1 MSEYNFYCAPPL
13 FSFISFFHCLGAL
26 CFVCSHSLSIPSWSC
41 NLVSENLW
49 IACYKAVLNI
59 SFSSWFVVS
68 ITAENSHQVSPGLSR
83 LFKLDFQSSSGTQEQ
98 NKHMASPKNRGRW
111 TVPPQGGRQQSFGDC
126 LLTAKKTGEGIEES
140 VTALI
145 LLIELPKPSLPSQ
158 EDRVDAVPAC
168 SLKAR
173 GLCLPV
179 VGLKSSHRPQHA
191 VSIRVYVW
199 GNYSF
204 TATVVVLVLFLPSLL
219 HVAAKRQDWGG
230 NQALNTLTCSGKSSS
245 SLPALTILRYLG
257 FSSLSPYKNTTPFP
271 HFVLYQS
278 FIALGTIMEASHL
291 GNSAVLLMDASSA
304 SWSHSFAR
312 LQKAAKTLC
321 RCKLVGLGNS
331 QQISTDQHWLGNPPQ
346 YLQSWKPKQHC
357 LAPIHASAALFRAQP
372 HNWSL
377 EPTGRLKSMTCVKG
391 STVKTFVL

>member
-1 MSEYNFYCAPPL
+1 MNSATPRWKTTVFWGLSSNSQENRW
-13 FSFISFFHCLGAL
+13 GNRK
-26 CFVCSHSLSIPSWSC
+26 VCH
-41 NLVSENLW
+41 
-49 IACYKAVLNI
+49 
-59 SFSSWFVVS
+59 
-68 ITAENSHQVSPGLSR
+68 NSHPVDRTSQTFTSKPGGQGR
-83 LFKLDFQSSSGTQEQ
+83 CSSSLQLEGKT
-98 NKHMASPKNRGRW
+98 A
-111 TVPPQGGRQQSFGDC
+111 VPPYCGSEELTQTSACCLHQS
-126 LLTAKKTGEGIEES
+126 
-140 VTALI
+140 
-145 LLIELPKPSLPSQ
+145 
-158 EDRVDAVPAC
+158 
-168 SLKAR
+168 
-173 GLCLPV
+173 LCLRKLFLYCYCC
-179 VGLKSSHRPQHA
+179 G
-191 VSIRVYVW
+191 
-199 GNYSF
+199 F
-204 TATVVVLVLFLPSLL
+204 VLFLPSLL
-219 HVAAKRQDWGG
+219 HMAAKHQAWGG

-312 LQKAAKTLC
+312 LHKAAKTLC
-321 RCKLVGLGNS
+321 RCKLVGLDNS

-372 HNWSL
+372 HKWSL
-377 EPTGRLKSMTCVKG
+377 EPTGRLKSMICVKG